1 MEQGLAGQS
10 CRALPQ
16 AAGTGQGHPGPT
28 DPVQRQPPK
37 QQRGR
42 VPGRDSAR
50 NIPILLL
57 TSTLWLYLG
66 SETEPV
72 QLQTEA
78 AAQAAEGRAKGS
90 LCPFCPSAPCNAVA
104 LSSPTTSPEGAGQE
118 PGSVASWEQG
128 SGAAHHS
135 RNVTLAI
142 SQNTR
147 REAPQ
152 GQVTCSP
159 GVHCTQHSDK
169 DGVAQHVSSRSGD
182 RPCGHPSRTRV
193 LSQAA
198 AAPHTVAVMGEAQP
212 VGASPVPGR

>member
-10 CRALPQ
+10 CWALPQ

-42 VPGRDSAR
+42 VPGRHSAR

-78 AAQAAEGRAKGS
+78 AARAAGRKGQGIIVSLLS
-90 LCPFCPSAPCNAVA
+90 LCPLQCSGTVQPHHISRE
-104 LSSPTTSPEGAGQE
+104 SRTGAGQRGWLGAGLRGSTSQQDRHTE
-118 PGSVASWEQG
+118 PSA
-128 SGAAHHS
+128 
-135 RNVTLAI
+135 RT
-142 SQNTR
+142 
-147 REAPQ
+147 
-152 GQVTCSP
+152 P
-159 GVHCTQHSDK
+159 GGK
-169 DGVAQHVSSRSGD
+169 
-182 RPCGHPSRTRV
+182 RPR
-193 LSQAA
+193 AK
-198 AAPHTVAVMGEAQP
+198 
-212 VGASPVPGR
+212 